1 MEPATESSEAT
12 QLRTVHLRWRGLVA
26 ALPALALLGGGLALA
41 GSGAPAGPTRGAGAS
56 VTGGATLPVVP
67 DTPFAMPGTANGAGG
82 DAPGLDLPPTGPGFG
97 PGSPVT
103 LDSQGIP
110 GPALA
115 AYHRAAGVIGN
126 ADPACHID
134 WALIAAI
141 GRVESDHGRYGGN
154 ALDAQ
159 GIARPGI
166 YGIPLDGRSGTA
178 KIPDTDN
185 GVYDHDRVWDRA
197 VGPMQFIPGTWRAV
211 GGDLDGDGAKNPQDI
226 NDAAAATAIYLCA
239 GPGNLSR
246 FPDAYAAVRRYNNS
260 DSYARTVLA
269 IADAYRRGVTM
280 LPLSDLPAA
289 SSTGSGSN
297 GPHAKPAAET
307 DEIDCSAGQ
316 WLGPYADRCTDRRVR
331 RQLGR
336 QRGRLGRRVGG
347 QPGRRG
353 LLDRGPGDVGVAFV
367 AVAARAGVQRRLPD
381 HHGRWRAGPAAPAA
395 ARLPD
400 SDPRPMRAVR

>member
-1 MEPATESSEAT
+1 MEPATESSEAA

-41 GSGAPAGPTRGAGAS
+41 GSGAPADPTRGAGAS

-82 DAPGLDLPPTGPGFG
+82 DAPGLDVPPTGPGFG

-185 GVYDHDRVWDRA
+185 GVYDHDTVWDRA

-289 SSTGSGSN
+289 SSNGGSSDPG
-297 GPHAKPAAET
+297 AKPAPKPAKST
-307 DEIDCSAGQ
+307 GAKGNGVGRTPTGGPTGGSGGNSAGNAGGSAGGSAGNPGGAVSSIVGQ
-316 WLGPYADRCTDRRVR
+316 VTSGLPPLPSLPGPVSSVVCPITT
-331 RQLGR
+331 
-336 QRGRLGRRVGG
+336 VGG
-347 QPGRRG
+347 GLGLPPLPLPGCPTPTPTR
-353 LLDRGPGDVGVAFV
+353 
-367 AVAARAGVQRRLPD
+367 
-381 HHGRWRAGPAAPAA
+381 
-395 ARLPD
+395 
-400 SDPRPMRAVR
+400 

>member
-12 QLRTVHLRWRGLVA
+12 QLKTVHLRWRGLVA
-26 ALPALALLGGGLALA
+26 VLPALALLGGGLALA
-41 GSGAPAGPTRGAGAS
+41 GSGAPAGPTHGAGAS

-67 DTPFAMPGTANGAGG
+67 DTPFAMPGTADG
-82 DAPGLDLPPTGPGFG
+82 APGLDLTPTGPGVG

-185 GVYDHDRVWDRA
+185 GLYDHDPVWDRA

-289 SSTGSGSN
+289 SSNGSSSGSN
-297 GPHAKPAAET
+297 GKAAPKPAKSTAAQGNSSGRT
-307 DEIDCSAGQ
+307 PTGAPTGGSGGNSAGNAGGSAGGSAGNPGGAVSSIVGQ
-316 WLGPYADRCTDRRVR
+316 VTSALPSLPGPVSSVVCPITTAGGGLGLPP
-331 RQLGR
+331 LP
-336 QRGRLGRRVGG
+336 L
-347 QPGRRG
+347 PGCPTPTPTR
-353 LLDRGPGDVGVAFV
+353 
-367 AVAARAGVQRRLPD
+367 
-381 HHGRWRAGPAAPAA
+381 
-395 ARLPD
+395 
-400 SDPRPMRAVR
+400 

>member
-1 MEPATESSEAT
+1 MEPATESSEAA

-67 DTPFAMPGTANGAGG
+67 DTPFDMPGTANGAGG

-115 AYHRAAGVIGN
+115 AYHRAAGVVGN

-166 YGIPLDGRSGTA
+166 YGIALDGRSGTA
-178 KIPDTDN
+178 KIADTDN

-246 FPDAYAAVRRYNNS
+246 FPDAYGAVRRYNNS

-289 SSTGSGSN
+289 SSNGGSS
-297 GPHAKPAAET
+297 GPGAKPAPKPTKSTAAHGNGSGRT
-307 DEIDCSAGQ
+307 PTGAPTGGSGGNAAGNAGGSAG
-316 WLGPYADRCTDRRVR
+316 GSAGNPGGAVSSI
-331 RQLGR
+331 
-336 QRGRLGRRVGG
+336 VGG
-347 QPGRRG
+347 VTSALPPPPSLPGPVSSVVCPITTAGGG
-353 LLDRGPGDVGVAFV
+353 LGLPPLPLPLPGCPPPTPTPS
-367 AVAARAGVQRRLPD
+367 R
-381 HHGRWRAGPAAPAA
+381 
-395 ARLPD
+395 
-400 SDPRPMRAVR
+400 